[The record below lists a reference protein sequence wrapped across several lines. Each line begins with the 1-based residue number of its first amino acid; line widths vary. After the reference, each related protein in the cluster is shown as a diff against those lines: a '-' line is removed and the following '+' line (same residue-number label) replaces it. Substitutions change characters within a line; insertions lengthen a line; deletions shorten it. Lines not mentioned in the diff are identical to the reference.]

1 VRGVVRAVVTVV
13 LTVVGRTRFHARTVR
28 PAPASSRTSRRLL
41 GWLLIVAV
49 SSGCA
54 AWHDLFQRD
63 RPDGSTLTTALKLP
77 APQSTDVGIALGCPS
92 EDDGS
97 PSDCLRCRVAGA
109 LRALRQKRVQAV
121 IFSGGAAH
129 NRHVEAEVM
138 AALTRA
144 QGVPD
149 GQILVEGQALTT
161 WQNLRNAQ
169 RLMRSRGYKTAL
181 LISTRDHLPRARRF
195 ADYYGIPSA
204 LMACEED

>member
-1 VRGVVRAVVTVV
+1 MVA
-13 LTVVGRTRFHARTVR
+13 
-28 PAPASSRTSRRLL
+28 LL
-41 GWLLIVAV
+41 SW
-49 SSGCA
+49 GCA

-63 RPDGSTLTTALKLP
+63 RPDGDTLAQALRLP
-77 APQSTDVGIALGCPS
+77 APTATDVGIALGCPS

-109 LRALRQKRVQAV
+109 LRALRQKRVRAV

-138 AALTRA
+138 AALIRSY
-144 QGVPD
+144 GVPES
-149 GQILVEGQALTT
+149 QIMVEGKALTT

-169 RLMRSRGYKTAL
+169 RLMRARGYETAL

>member
-1 VRGVVRAVVTVV
+1 MLRLGLGLFFV
-13 LTVVGRTRFHARTVR
+13 LLFG
-28 PAPASSRTSRRLL
+28 
-41 GWLLIVAV
+41 
-49 SSGCA
+49 GCA

-63 RPDGSTLTTALKLP
+63 RPSGDILAEALRLP
-77 APQSTDVGIALGCPS
+77 APASTDVGIALGCPS
-92 EDDGS
+92 EDDGT

-109 LRALRQKRVQAV
+109 LRALRQKRVRAV

-129 NRHVEAEVM
+129 NRYVEAEVM
-138 AALTRA
+138 AELMREN
-144 QGVPD
+144 GVPES
-149 GQILVEGQALTT
+149 QILVEGQALTT

-169 RLMRSRGYKTAL
+169 RMMRARGYETAL